1 MDGAAFLEVDHDD
14 LVPATLSWLHEM
26 DHQFGNYL
34 EDERGPSASQLRL
47 RNLSSDTLP
56 VWRPKVTRRNVGFTP
71 GGLWQ
76 GGRRII
82 VAMAQHPLLRDHPK
96 PNSKVFSTHSY
107 KPLGIWNHPEN
118 WWNEQACPLI
128 NTILF

>member
-1 MDGAAFLEVDHDD
+1 MEVDQDD

-26 DHQFGNYL
+26 DHQFQNYL

-56 VWRPKVTRRNVGFTP
+56 VWCPKVTRRNVGFTP

-76 GGRRII
+76 GGH
-82 VAMAQHPLLRDHPK
+82 AAQQDQAVESQDHCS
-96 PNSKVFSTHSY
+96 NGAASSS
-107 KPLGIWNHPEN
+107 LGSFFASCFCQPVVV
-118 WWNEQACPLI
+118 
-128 NTILF
+128 